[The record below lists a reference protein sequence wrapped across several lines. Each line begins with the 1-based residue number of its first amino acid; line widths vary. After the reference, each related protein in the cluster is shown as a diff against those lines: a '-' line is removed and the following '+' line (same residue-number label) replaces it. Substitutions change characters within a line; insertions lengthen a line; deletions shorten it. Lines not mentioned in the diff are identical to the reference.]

1 MSTKSTNEE
10 EDVTPKPKTKR
21 KRRKKNPEH
30 YVNPAVLEQLIQDYY
45 DCDVMSVELGE
56 SILKMATRMG
66 FSSNFINY
74 SYRDEMVGDALHK
87 MLVTLDKKKYKYD
100 PTRLGKTGKPGNAF
114 QYFSKVAYHAMVNR
128 IKIEKKN
135 QTAIESY
142 RDEMYDKIMSENDN
156 GNKVKKQRPYDEENT
171 YE

>member
-1 MSTKSTNEE
+1 
-10 EDVTPKPKTKR
+10 
-21 KRRKKNPEH
+21 
-30 YVNPAVLEQLIQDYY
+30 
-45 DCDVMSVELGE
+45 
-56 SILKMATRMG
+56 
-66 FSSNFINY
+66 
-74 SYRDEMVGDALHK
+74 
-87 MLVTLDKKKYKYD
+87 
-100 PTRLGKTGKPGNAF
+100 
-114 QYFSKVAYHAMVNR
+114 MVNR